1 MSLPHWTRTL
11 WPLPVTALGL
21 CLAACARL
29 SGARWRL
36 RKGVVEVCGGRVG
49 AAFNRLGGRHC
60 IEAMTLGHVVLA
72 RDARTLR
79 RWRRHERVH
88 VRQYERWG
96 IGFLPAYGLS
106 SLWQW
111 SRGRCPYR
119 DNRFERAAYQLSHPG
134 RESTQAGSSSESM
147 P

>member
-1 MSLPHWTRTL
+1 MPLPHWTRTL
-11 WPLPVTALGL
+11 WPSPASALGL
-21 CLAACARL
+21 CLAGAGRL
-29 SGARWRL
+29 TGAQWRL
-36 RKGVVEVCGGRVG
+36 RQGVLEVCGGG
-49 AAFNRLGGRHC
+49 LAAGFDRLGRANR
-60 IEAMTLGHVVLA
+60 IEALTLGHVVLA

-96 IGFLPAYGLS
+96 VCFLPAYGLS

-119 DNRFERAAYQLSHPG
+119 DNHFERAAYALSHPEG
-134 RESTQAGSSSESM
+134 GTSR
-147 P
+147 